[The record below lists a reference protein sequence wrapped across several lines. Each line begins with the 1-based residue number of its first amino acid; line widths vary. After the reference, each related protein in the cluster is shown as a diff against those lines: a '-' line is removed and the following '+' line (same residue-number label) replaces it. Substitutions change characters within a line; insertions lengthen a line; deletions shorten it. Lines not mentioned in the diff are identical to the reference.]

1 MKFIEMK
8 IKKKEDSSKWRWMGR
23 KRKRLGLGFDGEKGE
38 KKEEGVWEG
47 LRVIREILWVCLIF
61 LNIKWFKLKTCI
73 LITKGSFG

>member
-1 MKFIEMK
+1 
-8 IKKKEDSSKWRWMGR
+8 MGR

-61 LNIKWFKLKTCI
+61 LNIK
-73 LITKGSFG
+73 